1 MTTLLNETE
10 RQALTKS
17 LPHWTL
23 AEGRDAI
30 CRKLDFDDFSQ
41 AFAFMTRVAMLAEQM
56 NHHPEWFNCYR
67 RVEITLATHDAGGL
81 TQKDHAL
88 AQAIEGLLV

>member
-30 CRKLDFDDFSQ
+30 FRKLAFDDFSQ

-67 RVEITLATHDAGGL
+67 HVEITLATHDAGGL
-81 TQKDHAL
+81 SQKDVAL
-88 AQAIEGLLV
+88 AQAIEGLLA